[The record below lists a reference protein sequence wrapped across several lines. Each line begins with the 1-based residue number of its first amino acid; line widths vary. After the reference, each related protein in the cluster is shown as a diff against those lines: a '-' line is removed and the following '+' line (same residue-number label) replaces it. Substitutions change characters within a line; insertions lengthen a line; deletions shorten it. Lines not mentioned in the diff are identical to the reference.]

1 MHLSIYLTSGINFI
15 GNSFLLIAILDWN
28 SLLEEEKIYY
38 DDKCVFCIRC
48 VDFIKKWIKPYKL
61 EYRKLSELNNSEN
74 LNSEDNFNIKI
85 NQGRAKKAI
94 ALASEDDVMYGFNT
108 IANIL
113 LRSKYFVIGLFMY
126 LPPIN
131 LLGIIFY
138 KFISKNRY
146 LFLNNKCNDGSCD
159 YNDH

>member
-74 LNSEDNFNIKI
+74 LNSEDNINIKI
-85 NQGRAKKAI
+85 NQSRAKKAI

-113 LRSKYFVIGLFMY
+113 LRSKLFVIGLFMY

-146 LFLNNKCNDGSCD
+146 LFK
-159 YNDH
+159 